1 MINWIRRKLGQGYNA
16 IRDALDAV
24 TSVIATVWHL
34 LDRVFQLIRRGW
46 QKLAPA
52 LYWFADAVADLSHVG
67 YLVLRTLIR
76 TVVPKLIG
84 VAIKLVR
91 TWAAR
96 AIGLVRDLA
105 RGLFRTLR
113 DWAERA
119 INAVRA
125 LLGDVWDWTRKHV
138 LDLLD
143 RARRIWD
150 KVADLVLHPER
161 LWAWLFPHMIR
172 PLLAFLRGASLA
184 LGRWLLETSVVAALR
199 TAGFIESIIVK
210 LL

>member
-1 MINWIRRKLGQGYNA
+1 MINWIRRKLGQGYSA

-24 TSVIATVWHL
+24 TSVVVTVWHL
-34 LDRVFQLIRRGW
+34 LDRVFDLIRRGW

-67 YLVLRTLIR
+67 YLVLRGLIR
-76 TVVPKLIG
+76 VIIPRLIHLA
-84 VAIKLVR
+84 VTLVR
-91 TWAAR
+91 KWASA
-96 AIGLVRDLA
+96 AINLVRNLA

-119 INAVRA
+119 INTVKHF
-125 LLGDVWDWTRKHV
+125 LDGVWDWTRRHV
-138 LDLLD
+138 NDLLD

-150 KVADLVLHPER
+150 KVADLVLHPDR
-161 LWAWLFPHMIR
+161 LWAWLFPHVVR
-172 PLLAFLRGASLA
+172 PLLAFLRASGVA
-184 LGRWLLETSVVAALR
+184 LGRWLLESSVRAAL
-199 TAGFIESIIVK
+199 ASASFVESVIVK